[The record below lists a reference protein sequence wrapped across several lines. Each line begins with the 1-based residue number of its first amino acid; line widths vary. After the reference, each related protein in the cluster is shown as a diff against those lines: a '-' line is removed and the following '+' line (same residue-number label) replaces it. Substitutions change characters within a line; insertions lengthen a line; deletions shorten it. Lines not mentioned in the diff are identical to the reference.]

1 VSSADEQTQKAG
13 QLIERLLL
21 DAPFRAA
28 FRKDPAGACRELG
41 LGDLAEE
48 LGAGGKSMHTLELR
62 ESKSS
67 LAGVVMAVAAEGIG
81 VVELHGMIE
90 HGLLKGNLRGV
101 GERALRGV
109 NPMHPA
115 SSLHSE
121 LRSENPLSGAS
132 RNPLGAAER
141 GAQLARGAEQ
151 SAGGAPGSTATAG
164 GSSDAPGAGAPGS
177 PGAGAAAP
185 GGQAAGT
192 AVPGGQAAGTAVP
205 GGSAAAAQTPGGGG
219 PAAAGSAAGGGG
231 GASASSVSGAG
242 AGGAAQAGAP
252 AGSAGGAA
260 QTGGSGGGAAP
271 WPTSVSGGGA
281 AQAGAPSPGAG
292 GGVAQTVTPAPGA
305 GGGVAQTVTPT
316 PGTGGGAAQTVTPTP
331 GTGGGVAQTV
341 TPTPGTGSAAE
352 QAGTPTP
359 SAAEAQAG
367 TGGAGAGGGGAG
379 GAGAPIP
386 PPEPPSPGAQP
397 AAGGAVPVWPEPSQA
412 PGGAGAAAVA
422 QVADLPGQA
431 SSGGT
436 ASGLAELLDS
446 PHLAMPPDVRA
457 IFAHGAVDPRMVSVL
472 DNAVAHHNIV
482 IGDIETSTEPVHAQ
496 AIDIISVDGQ
506 PVGPSNV
513 AARDLITEIAA
524 MEPGTRPNEV
534 GTPWPIQSQ
543 GFFTD
548 LQHQNRLHLAFT
560 STGEYDPQAPGG
572 SAYPAQSGL
581 AASSASPAAGTG
593 AAAGAETAAGA
604 PGAPGSTDAV
614 AGTGAAPAGPDV
626 VGAPAGSQSAGGI
639 VEQSAASTE
648 PAVPGSMAAPAQDVM
663 GTGGGSGHAS
673 AAAAEAAAALRDP
686 NWSSAKAHAA
696 YEIAKSELGVPYLWG
711 GTSPK
716 TGFDCSGLVQYAYGR
731 VGIHIPRVAAEQF
744 DVGTPV
750 GLHQLREGDLVFFKE
765 SNGYIHHVGIYVGD
779 YKFIQAPCTG
789 QNVDYGDLREPY
801 FAQQFAGG
809 RRIVPLS
816 PLPTADTV
824 ANRAPSAA
832 GEVTTG
838 AANGSSPVQPV
849 GTGAS
854 AQGASTPG
862 AAAPGA
868 AEGAPGAAPGVPVE
882 AGAPAG
888 PAAPGIQVAPA
899 GPAAPGVQ
907 VAPGPL
913 PVEPP
918 PQPGTAVFKAL
929 QAQEASYLR
938 HTVKFLQA
946 VALPSASPA
955 QAAGVSAAAQ
965 APSAPAGAD
974 QLAGQAPAGAAP
986 GAAVAGAAPGG
997 GAPASVSAGSDQI
1010 VGEPAHAGG
1019 ADVAGA
1025 LDATSGTIPYPGDN
1039 APKAEIAQWMG
1050 DIAQKHGLP
1059 RELPVMAALVESS
1072 LHNDNFGDRDSLGYF
1087 QMRTSIWDN
1096 GAYAGYPNDPSL
1108 QVKWFIDQALAVK
1121 SQMSDRHFGSNP
1133 ANYGEWIDEIERPA
1147 EEYRG
1152 RYQLQLNA
1160 AQELLGQG

>member
-13 QLIERLLL
+13 QLIERLLI

-132 RNPLGAAER
+132 RNPLGTAER
-141 GAQLARGAEQ
+141 GAELARGAEQ
-151 SAGGAPGSTATAG
+151 SAGGAPGSTPTAG
-164 GSSDAPGAGAPGS
+164 GSSGAPGAATPGS
-177 PGAGAAAP
+177 S
-185 GGQAAGT
+185 AAGT
-192 AVPGGQAAGTAVP
+192 AAP
-205 GGSAAAAQTPGGGG
+205 GGSAAGAGAGG
-219 PAAAGSAAGGGG
+219 PGASAAASPSAGGGS
-231 GASASSVSGAG
+231 GAGASSVSGAG

-252 AGSAGGAA
+252 AGSAGGVA

-271 WPTSVSGGGA
+271 WPNSVSGGGA
-281 AQAGAPSPGAG
+281 AQAGAP
-292 GGVAQTVTPAPGA
+292 APGA
-305 GGGVAQTVTPT
+305 
-316 PGTGGGAAQTVTPTP
+316 GGGAAQTVTPTP
-331 GTGGGVAQTV
+331 GTGSGAVQAGTPTPTPSAGGGVAQTV

-359 SAAEAQAG
+359 PAAEAQAG
-367 TGGAGAGGGGAG
+367 TGGAAAGGAGAGGG
-379 GAGAPIP
+379 GAPIP

-397 AAGGAVPVWPEPSQA
+397 AAGGAVAVWPEPSQA

-431 SSGGT
+431 SAGGT
-436 ASGLAELLDS
+436 GSGLAELLDS

-524 MEPGTRPNEV
+524 MEPGARPNEI

-572 SAYPAQSGL
+572 SVYPAESG
-581 AASSASPAAGTG
+581 PAAGPDVVG
-593 AAAGAETAAGA
+593 
-604 PGAPGSTDAV
+604 
-614 AGTGAAPAGPDV
+614 APAGPDV
-626 VGAPAGSQSAGGI
+626 VGAPAGTPNAAGV

-648 PAVPGSMAAPAQDVM
+648 PAVPGSVAGSAQDVV

-673 AAAAEAAAALRDP
+673 DAAAAAAAALRDP
-686 NWSSAKAHAA
+686 NWASAKAHAA

-816 PLPTADTV
+816 PHPELAATSGPAGGQVSSGVSTGAPSPTA
-824 ANRAPSAA
+824 A
-832 GEVTTG
+832 E
-838 AANGSSPVQPV
+838 
-849 GTGAS
+849 
-854 AQGASTPG
+854 GASTPG
-862 AAAPGA
+862 VSASGA
-868 AEGAPGAAPGVPVE
+868 AEGTPVAGGASAVTP
-882 AGAPAG
+882 GAPAVAPG
-888 PAAPGIQVAPA
+888 PAGAGVAASTAPIAPGI
-899 GPAAPGVQ
+899 Q

-946 VALPSASPA
+946 VAPPSASPP
-955 QAAGVSAAAQ
+955 AGGAAAASAVAE
-965 APSAPAGAD
+965 APSTPVHGD
-974 QLAGQAPAGAAP
+974 
-986 GAAVAGAAPGG
+986 AVAPPGGGAPGG
-997 GAPASVSAGSDQI
+997 GAADAL
-1010 VGEPAHAGG
+1010 
-1019 ADVAGA
+1019 DVAS
-1025 LDATSGTIPYPGDN
+1025 SGTIAYPGDN

-1059 RELPVMAALVESS
+1059 RELPVMASLVESS

-1096 GAYAGYPNDPSL
+1096 GAYAGYPNDPAL

-1121 SQMSDRHFGSNP
+1121 SQMPERHFGSNP

-1160 AQELLGQG
+1160 AQELLGKG